1 MPTLSATEQPAITW
15 LNMSGDVTITWD
27 KENEAAM
34 LALIE
39 KKMSEGYSFFL
50 SQPRFFGLLGSRKVP
65 LTSVDQAQAAG
76 KVLADDRLVGHAVS
90 RICDPEV
97 EALLSSQKARL
108 VESIKN
114 AGPMQTVRRAA
125 SAAEVLQ
132 HQSVAIRPV
141 VGG

>member
-1 MPTLSATEQPAITW
+1 MTNSSASEQPAITW

-27 KENEAAM
+27 KADEAAM

-65 LTSVDQAQAAG
+65 LKSIDQAQAAG

-97 EALLSSQKARL
+97 EAVLRENKARL
-108 VESIKN
+108 VESTKN
-114 AGPMQTVRRAA
+114 SGAVQTTRRAV

-132 HQSVAIRPV
+132 NQSVAIRPV